1 MQFTQKLL
9 TLILA
14 IAGATHWSATSAET
28 ITAGGACHSIT
39 PSQASLMEWRE
50 EGIKNSSSN
59 DYWVLC
65 PIQRSAGS
73 GEKEFSLRV
82 FNESDDTLSL
92 ECYFREIFDNR
103 RLQAKS
109 VAADLSSSGSES
121 LSWVMTPQEAKSVVN
136 VACKLPNGLLIEA
149 ITSGSSGDSSS
160 GSDGGSSDVYACV
173 TAPDKSYYSYDDMVT
188 MKNGM
193 RLNNYDG
200 RSWSSGD
207 DHVVFKTTSGKWY
220 TLDER
225 YEIYRLDVL
234 SEPVSCFEPDFYEVT
249 DKYAGG
255 DYGYI
260 LETTG
265 GNAQIEEGC
274 GINVGAQVYSFVALY
289 TSQYYLLDLLTSAN
303 CKTWAP

>member
-1 MQFTQKLL
+1 
-9 TLILA
+9 
-14 IAGATHWSATSAET
+14 
-28 ITAGGACHSIT
+28 
-39 PSQASLMEWRE
+39 MEWRE
-50 EGIKNSSSN
+50 EGIKNSSST

-82 FNESDDTLSL
+82 FNESDTTLSL
-92 ECYFREIFDNR
+92 QCYFREIFDNR

-121 LSWVMTPQEAKSVVN
+121 LSWVMTPQEAKSAVN

-149 ITSGSSGDSSS
+149 ITSGSSGT
-160 GSDGGSSDVYACV
+160 SDNTGGSPGDVYACI
-173 TAPDKSYYSYDDMVT
+173 TSPDGSYSSSTDVVT

-200 RSWSSGD
+200 RYWGSGD
-207 DHVVFKTTSGKWY
+207 DHLVFRTTSGKWY
-220 TLDER
+220 TLQEKS
-225 YEIYRLDVL
+225 EIYKLDVL

-249 DKYAGG
+249 NKYAGG

-265 GNAQIEEGC
+265 GTAQIEDSC
-274 GINVGAQVYSFVALY
+274 RINVGAQVYDFVAQF
-289 TSQYYLLDLLTSAN
+289 TSQYYLLDLLTNTN
-303 CKTWAP
+303 CKTWEP

>member
-1 MQFTQKLL
+1 MRFTQTLL

-14 IAGATHWSATSAET
+14 LAGAAHWSATSAET

-50 EGIKNSSSN
+50 EGIKNSSST

-82 FNESDDTLSL
+82 FNESNASLSL
-92 ECYFREIFDNR
+92 QCYFREIFDNR

-109 VAADLSSSGSES
+109 VAADLNSGGSES
-121 LSWVMTPQEAKSVVN
+121 LSWVMTPEEAKSVVN

-149 ITSGSSGDSSS
+149 ITSGSSGT
-160 GSDGGSSDVYACV
+160 SDNTGGGPNDVYACV
-173 TAPDKSYYSYDDMVT
+173 TSPDNTYYSSTDIVT

-200 RSWSSGD
+200 RSWGTGD
-207 DHVVFKTTSGKWY
+207 DHVVFKTPSGKWY
-220 TLDER
+220 TLGER
-225 YEIYRLDVL
+225 SEVYRLDVL
-234 SEPVSCFEPDFYEVT
+234 SEPQSCFEPDFYEVT
-249 DKYAGG
+249 NRYAGG

-289 TSQYYLLDLLTSAN
+289 TSQYYLLDLLTSNN